1 MNVRARI
8 TRRPGLL
15 RSGGPPQG
23 AGAAADPGTDSPT
36 VPAIGAKHHL
46 LNTCRAVRSTLAPR
60 LRQLARPRE
69 SAESEP
75 SASRPGIAFWNPTAV
90 AQHERAVHRFGV
102 DATGR
107 MLGVIAGGPLLAL
120 LLSAFAPV
128 APVHAQELEPRAY
141 LPAPV
146 GLNLLVAADSVSTG
160 DLSFDPSVPI
170 TNGHANLNAAVAGY
184 YRTLDFFGRSA
195 NAGIVVP
202 YVRGDLNGLLLGQPV
217 SAHRSAFG
225 DPKFRLAVNLYGA
238 PAMTPRQYAAFREE
252 TIVGASLNVVPPLGA
267 YDSTKLINVGSNRW
281 AFKPEIGATHAMGH
295 WRLEADV
302 GGWFFTD
309 NTNFW
314 NGKLRQQ
321 DPIGSLQLHV
331 IYTFLPMLWLAVDG
345 NYYTGGRTTID
356 GKENFD
362 LQKNSRVGVTL
373 ALPAGRS
380 QTIKIAY
387 SVGARTTIGNNFQT
401 VGISYQYAWMNR
413 R

>member
-1 MNVRARI
+1 MNVCVRI
-8 TRRPGLL
+8 TERPRPP
-15 RSGGPPQG
+15 RSAGPG
-23 AGAAADPGTDSPT
+23 SGTGAAANPGTGSLA
-36 VPAIGAKHHL
+36 VPAIPARRHRLKAFRTMR
-46 LNTCRAVRSTLAPR
+46 NTLAPR
-60 LRQLARPRE
+60 PRHLARPRVHAA
-69 SAESEP
+69 AEP
-75 SASRPGIAFWNPTAV
+75 NDSRPGAAVRNLIPV
-90 AQHERAVHRFGV
+90 AQDERAVGRFGV
-102 DATGR
+102 DAMGR
-107 MLGVIAGGPLLAL
+107 LLRVIAGGPVLAL

-146 GLNLLVAADSVSTG
+146 GLNLLVAADSISTG

-184 YRTLDFFGRSA
+184 YRTIDFFGRSA
-195 NAGIVVP
+195 NAGIAVP
-202 YVRGDLNGLLLGQPV
+202 YVRGDLNGLLVGQPV

-225 DPKFRLAVNLYGA
+225 DPKLRLAVNLYGA
-238 PAMTPRQYAAFREE
+238 PAMTPREYAAFREE
-252 TIVGASLNVVPPLGA
+252 TIVGASLNIVPPLGA

-295 WRLEADV
+295 WRLEADI

-356 GKENFD
+356 GKENLD

-373 ALPAGRS
+373 ALPITRQQS
-380 QTIKIAY
+380 IKIAY
-387 SVGARTTIGNNFQT
+387 SAGARTTIGGDFQT
-401 VGISYQYAWMNR
+401 VGVSYQYAWMDR